1 MSADVVFQLA
11 NGFALCGWLVL
22 VYAVLRGKEWLRD
35 TLAGCWW
42 PIALC
47 VLYTSIVVLFFG
59 QEEGGFD
66 SLAQVKRLFA
76 SDWAVLAG
84 WVHYLAFDL
93 FIGAWIAREVA
104 AKGMSRWCLVPLLPA
119 TFLFGPVGL
128 LAFGLAR
135 YWKMRSSARTTT
147 GVLQKS
153 VR

>member
-1 MSADVVFQLA
+1 M
-11 NGFALCGWLVL
+11 
-22 VYAVLRGKEWLRD
+22 
-35 TLAGCWW
+35 
-42 PIALC
+42 
-47 VLYTSIVVLFFG
+47 LYTSIVVLFFG

-128 LAFGLAR
+128 LAFGLVR